1 MRFKKINDYYLEDQL
16 TGKKIT
22 FTEACKLLN
31 NYEEQNKKRTVNM
44 NLDNQILQAIKRDK
58 VYCKQQ
64 LEKEDN
70 PHVRQKIEKY
80 IEELSR
86 EEQKILNTNYQL
98 KDPIQ

>member
-16 TGKKIT
+16 TGRKIS
-22 FTEACKLLN
+22 FAEACRLLN
-31 NYEEQNKKRTVNM
+31 DYDKNKRRMVNM

-86 EEQKILNTNYQL
+86 EEQKILDNNYQL

>member
-16 TGKKIT
+16 TGRKIS
-22 FTEACKLLN
+22 FAEACRLLN
-31 NYEEQNKKRTVNM
+31 DYDKNKRRMVNM

-86 EEQKILNTNYQL
+86 EEQKILNTNNQL